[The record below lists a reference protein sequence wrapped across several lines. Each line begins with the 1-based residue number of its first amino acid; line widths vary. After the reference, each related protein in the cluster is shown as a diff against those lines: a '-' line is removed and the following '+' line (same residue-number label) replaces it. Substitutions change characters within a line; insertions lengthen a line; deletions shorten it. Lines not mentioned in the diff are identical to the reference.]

1 MTVTSQRY
9 DLRRARDF
17 QVLFVVV
24 MVTCIMSGDRMA
36 FRIDYE
42 ELFSSAGGFS
52 IGESKAGL
60 THN

>member
-1 MTVTSQRY
+1 M
-9 DLRRARDF
+9 
-17 QVLFVVV
+17 LFVVV
-24 MVTCIMSGDRMA
+24 MVPCIMSGDRIA
-36 FRIDYE
+36 FRIDYA